1 MSEAKGGTRRRGD
14 ALELAIVDAAW
25 EELSQVGYTQ
35 MTMESVA
42 KRAETNKAV
51 LYRRWPNKTEL
62 VMTTIKARLPKIPD
76 EIPDTGSLRDDVF
89 SYLHDR
95 VVPLGALGTPTI
107 RGLMSEPQVWRLM
120 SAALQHHAER
130 TSEGKITQA
139 IRKMLG
145 NAKLRGEI
153 ATDDLPPRIVS
164 LPIDLMKC
172 ELITKLEPIS
182 DAALAEIVDVVFMPL
197 VLEGQK
203 QVFREDDETV

>member
-1 MSEAKGGTRRRGD
+1 MDEGKGGTRRRGD
-14 ALELAIVDAAW
+14 TLEQAILDAAW

-42 KRAETNKAV
+42 KRAGTNKAV

-62 VMTTIKARLPKIPD
+62 MMTTIKMRLPKIPD
-76 EIPDTGSLRDDVF
+76 EIPHTGSLRDDVF

-95 VVPLGALGTPTI
+95 VAPLAALGTQTI

-120 SAALQHHAER
+120 STALQHHAER

-139 IRKMLG
+139 LRKMLR

-164 LPIDLMKC
+164 LPIDLVKC
-172 ELITKLEPIS
+172 ELITKLEPVS
-182 DAALAEIVDVVFMPL
+182 DAVLAEIVDVIFMPL
-197 VLEGQK
+197 VLEGQG
-203 QVFREDDETV
+203 QSLREDGETA

>member
-1 MSEAKGGTRRRGD
+1 MDEAKGGTRRRGD
-14 ALELAIVDAAW
+14 TLEQAILDAAW
-25 EELSQVGYTQ
+25 EELSRVGYTQ

-42 KRAETNKAV
+42 KRAGTNKAV
-51 LYRRWPNKTEL
+51 LYRRWSNKTEL
-62 VMTTIKARLPKIPD
+62 MMTTIKMRLPEIPD

-95 VVPLGALGTPTI
+95 VAPLAALGTQTI

-120 SAALQHHAER
+120 STALQHHAER

-139 IRKMLG
+139 LRKMLR

-153 ATDDLPPRIVS
+153 DTDDLPPRIVS
-164 LPIDLMKC
+164 LPMDLIKC

-182 DAALAEIVDVVFMPL
+182 DAVLAEIVDVIFMPL
-197 VLEGQK
+197 VLEGQG
-203 QVFREDDETV
+203 QALREDGETA